1 MTPDYGGRYGGSTVS
16 QARTRVKRF
25 SFGPYEVDV
34 PAGELRKNGLRI
46 QVQGKS
52 FKVLVS
58 LLENPHELV
67 TRQDLRQRLWPD
79 GVSVDFDNSLNS
91 AVNRLRDALGDGA
104 HNPRYIE
111 TLHQRGYRFI
121 APVEQVLIVPPRL
134 AVMPFENL
142 NHSPEQDFYGDAV
155 ADALTTELGNVSTLR
170 VISRQSVLH
179 LKGTRKTLREIAYD
193 LNADLVVEGCVFL
206 DGDSIRITA
215 QLVQTMPEQH
225 LWSKA
230 YSCRMGDILTMEGQV
245 ARDIAEAAQ
254 VTLSTAEVGR
264 LSRQRPV
271 DLEAHVAYLKARHY
285 LGQYSHDGFHKGLQ
299 YLHLALEKD
308 PTHGPA
314 YTQMALCYSLLGFWG
329 HLPGPE
335 AYPRAKKAA
344 LKAIALDDA
353 LSVAHWVLGWVN
365 WLHDWDL
372 ATCEAETLRAIEL
385 NPSDEG
391 AHVNYAVFLAI
402 VAEDRTKAAAEAK
415 LALDLD
421 PLSLNVN
428 TDVAWIHL
436 FIEEYE
442 RARQQA
448 RTTLDLFPD
457 ALQAWYVL
465 GWSELMHSRLDS
477 AIQAFEKAA
486 AISSDALS
494 IGYLGHALARAG
506 HLEAAT
512 TLLDELLAR
521 LEREYV
527 PAKSLICLYSGLGDR
542 RSVIDWLEKAHQDR
556 DPQLFF
562 MGAVRIFGPLSEL
575 IQTWTRER
583 LPHL

>member
-1 MTPDYGGRYGGSTVS
+1 VR
-16 QARTRVKRF
+16 QAKTRVKRF

-52 FKVLVS
+52 FEVLVA
-58 LLENPHELV
+58 LLEQPHQLV
-67 TRQDLRQRLWPD
+67 TRQDLQQRLWPD

-91 AVNRLRDALGDGA
+91 AVNRLRDALRDGA
-104 HNPRYIE
+104 RKPRYIE
-111 TLHQRGYRFI
+111 TLHHRGYRFI
-121 APVEQVLIVPPRL
+121 APVEQVLIIPPRL
-134 AVMPFENL
+134 AVLPFENL
-142 NHSPEQDFYGDAV
+142 NRHPDQDFFGDAL
-155 ADALTTELGNVSTLR
+155 ADGLTTGLGNVSTLR

-179 LKGTRKTLREIAYD
+179 LKGTRKTLPEIASD
-193 LNADLVVEGCVFL
+193 LKADLVVGGCVL
-206 DGDSIRITA
+206 VDGDSIRITA
-215 QLVQTMPEQH
+215 QLVQAMPEQH

-230 YSCRMGDILTMEGQV
+230 YSCRMGDILTTEGQV

-271 DLEAHVAYLKARHY
+271 DPEAHIAYLKALHY
-285 LGQYSHDGFHKGLQ
+285 LGQRSLDGFHKCLQ
-299 YLHLALEKD
+299 CLHLALAKD
-308 PTHGPA
+308 PTHAPA
-314 YTQMALCYSLLGFWG
+314 HAYMALCYSLLGFWG

-353 LSVAHWVLGWVN
+353 LSVAHWVLGWVS

-372 ATCEAETLRAIEL
+372 AACERETLRAIEL

-391 AHVNYAVFLAI
+391 AHESYAVFLAI
-402 VAEDRTKAAAEAK
+402 LSKDRAKAAAEAK

-428 TDVAWIHL
+428 ANAAWTHL
-436 FIEEYE
+436 FVEEYG

-448 RTTLDLFPD
+448 QTTLELFPD

-465 GWSELMHSRLDS
+465 GWSELMHSRFDS

-486 AISSDALS
+486 AISPDALS
-494 IGYLGHALARAG
+494 IGYLGHAHARAG
-506 HLEAAT
+506 RLDTAT
-512 TLLDELLAR
+512 SLLHELLAR
-521 LEREYV
+521 LEQGYV
-527 PAKSLICLYSGLGDR
+527 PAKSLICLYAGLGERDR
-542 RSVIDWLEKAHQDR
+542 VIDWLEKAYQDR

-562 MGAVRIFGPLSEL
+562 IGAVRIFGPMAEL
-575 IQTWTRER
+575 IQTWIRER